1 MTDTILE
8 AIKAAQA
15 APADDYMVWAEV
27 KSGDTPHEIISHTV
41 RLPQSMPVG
50 NIIDHQRFLASKT
63 LADIG
68 FAKEEIDAAMLHI
81 TPLPSVQEVEAEL
94 RAKRAAAA
102 DLVLADLTLWEACRS
117 RLHLTP
123 ATVNGE
129 EEMDFGG
136 VKIRRSA
143 VG

>member
-63 LADIG
+63 LARERG
-68 FAKEEIDAAMLHI
+68 ACPDAA
-81 TPLPSVQEVEAEL
+81 
-94 RAKRAAAA
+94 
-102 DLVLADLTLWEACRS
+102 
-117 RLHLTP
+117 
-123 ATVNGE
+123 
-129 EEMDFGG
+129 DFGIEERFSNKLAIAPTAG
-136 VKIRRSA
+136 GFTLSF
-143 VG
+143 GGEL